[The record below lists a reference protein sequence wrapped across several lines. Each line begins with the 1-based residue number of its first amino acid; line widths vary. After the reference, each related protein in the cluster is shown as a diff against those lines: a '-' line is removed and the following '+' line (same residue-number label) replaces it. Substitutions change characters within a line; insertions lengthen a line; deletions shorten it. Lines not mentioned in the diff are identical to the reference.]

1 MWYASSIGRLCGS
14 GNQVVEAGVVPRI
27 INPSDPLGKVVF
39 LVSAILGSE
48 GLGVLLP
55 KCSALLTGDTAR
67 VQLNSMLRLLPGHF
81 GCLITNNQQVKKGVI
96 V

>member
-14 GNQVVEAGVVPRI
+14 GNQVVEAGVAPCV
-27 INPSDPLGKVVF
+27 INPNDPLGKFVF
-39 LVSAILGSE
+39 LVSAVLGSE
-48 GLGVLLP
+48 GLEVLLP

-67 VQLNSMLRLLPGHF
+67 VPLNYMLWLPPGHF
-81 GCLITNNQQVKKGVI
+81 GCLITNDQQVKKGVI